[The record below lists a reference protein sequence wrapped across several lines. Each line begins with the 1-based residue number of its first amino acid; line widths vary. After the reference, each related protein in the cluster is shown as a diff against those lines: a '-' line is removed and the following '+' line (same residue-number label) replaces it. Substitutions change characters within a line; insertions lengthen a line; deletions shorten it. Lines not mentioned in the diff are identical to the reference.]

1 MEVILSKEAGFCF
14 GVERAIKLAF
24 EATEK
29 DAEKVYTLGPIIHNP
44 QVVED
49 FRKKGVEV
57 IPDPEGIK
65 SGGVVV
71 IRAHGVKPSVES
83 QIKEMGMALVDGT
96 CPIVKHSQKYAQKLY
111 DEGYQV
117 VIIGE
122 ERHPEIIG
130 LLGYTNETAIVIDP
144 DATEV
149 NIPPGKKLGVI
160 PQTTLEV
167 KDFIR
172 VVGLLIEK
180 AREVRVFNN
189 VCNAVTDI
197 QEATK
202 ELSQE
207 VDMVIVIGGKNSAN
221 TSRLAVICRALGKLA
236 HHIETPDEIK
246 KEWFYGVGRVGVT
259 AGTST
264 PDWII
269 QAVIERARA
278 LGKEAEREAPAA
290 RS

>member
-1 MEVILSKEAGFCF
+1 MEVILSREAGFCF
-14 GVERAIKLAF
+14 GVERAIRLAQ
-24 EATEK
+24 ESTEK
-29 DAEKVYTLGPIIHNP
+29 EADKVYTLGPIIHNP

-49 FRKKGVEV
+49 FKKKGVELV
-57 IPDPEGIK
+57 ADPSAIG
-65 SGGVVV
+65 SGGIVV
-71 IRAHGVKPSVES
+71 IRAHGVKPAVEE
-83 QIKEMGMALVDGT
+83 QIKEKGATLVDGT
-96 CPIVKHSQKYAQKLY
+96 CPIVKHSQKYAKKLY

-122 ERHPEIIG
+122 EKHPEIIG
-130 LLGYTNETAIVIDP
+130 LLGYTDETAIVIDP

-167 KDFIR
+167 KDFLR
-172 VVGLLIEK
+172 VVSLLIEK
-180 AREVRVFNN
+180 SREVRVFNN

-202 ELSQE
+202 DLSEE

-221 TSRLAVICRALGKLA
+221 TSRLAVICRAMGKPA
-236 HHIETPDEIK
+236 HHIETPDEIQK
-246 KEWFYGVGRVGVT
+246 DWFYGIKKAGVT

-264 PDWII
+264 PNWII
-269 QAVIERARA
+269 EAVMEKAAR
-278 LGKEAEREAPAA
+278 LGEEAEREGQAA
-290 RS
+290 LK

>member
-1 MEVILSKEAGFCF
+1 MEVILSREAGFCF
-14 GVERAIKLAF
+14 GVERAIRMAMQS
-24 EATEK
+24 TEK
-29 DAEKVYTLGPIIHNP
+29 EAGKVYTFGPIIHNP

-49 FRKKGVEV
+49 FKRKGVEV
-57 IPDPEGIK
+57 IADPEDINAK
-65 SGGVVV
+65 GVVV

-83 QIKEMGMALVDGT
+83 EIKQMGVEVVDGT
-96 CPIVKHSQKYAQKLY
+96 CPIVKHSQKYAKKLF

-117 VIIGE
+117 VVIGE
-122 ERHPEIIG
+122 RHHPEVIG

-144 DATEV
+144 DVTEV
-149 NIPPGKKLGVI
+149 QIPPGKKLGVI

-167 KDFIR
+167 KDFLR

-197 QEATK
+197 QEATM

-207 VDMVIVIGGKNSAN
+207 VDMVLVIGGKNSAN
-221 TSRLAVICRALGKLA
+221 TSRLAVICRALGKAA
-236 HHIETPDEIK
+236 HHIETPEEIQK
-246 KEWFYGVGRVGVT
+246 DWFYGMKRVGVT

-269 QAVIERARA
+269 QAVMERAHK
-278 LGKEAEREAPAA
+278 LGAEAEREAIAVK
-290 RS
+290 